1 MKQELEIIRLKKANN
16 FLEMSIPFLNE
27 SDLIFVKNI
36 IKKNTEDI
44 NNYNNKN
51 LKIINP
57 TKKELGQIRAS
68 LKKIVFAFYIN
79 PIIKKHNFKFNFSE
93 KYINHNP
100 NLKNQGCW
108 CDDCCNEYAKQEE
121 AYELVYN
128 PIRILTSKINEACDN
143 TIIPKNIIDAKILL
157 SRKNPN
163 YWTGNDKLDYELSE
177 YLKIKMLE
185 SFNEQN
191 KEFCKTINL

>member
-191 KEFCKTINL
+191 KEFCKTIKL

>member
-108 CDDCCNEYAKQEE
+108 CDDCCNEYDKQEE

-191 KEFCKTINL
+191 KEFCKTIKL